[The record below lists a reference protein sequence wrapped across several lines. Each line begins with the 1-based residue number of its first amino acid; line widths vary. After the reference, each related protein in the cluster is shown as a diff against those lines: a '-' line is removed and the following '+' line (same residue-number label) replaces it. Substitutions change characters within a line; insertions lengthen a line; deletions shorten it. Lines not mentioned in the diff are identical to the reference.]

1 MTTRRRWALVAL
13 LLAVVVGVPTA
24 LRAVPP
30 ADSDVA
36 AADLLALVRGAEGRA
51 WSGYVETRG
60 TLQLPTAG
68 GADDFDGVAALFGE
82 RTRLRAWWRG
92 DDDWRVDRLLATGE
106 SDLRHDDGLTVAWSY
121 ERSEAELSRDPA
133 VRLPRTADLV
143 PPVLGARVLRGVD
156 AGDVERVPSRRVAG
170 IAAPGLRV
178 RPAAPQASIDH
189 VDLWA
194 DPVTGV
200 PLRVEVHAAPAD
212 LPADLPADRPAGR
225 PSDPPD
231 FTSAF
236 GDFSRTVPP
245 ASITDFAPT
254 ATTDVEVEQVLDIAD
269 AANQYAP
276 LRPPGVVGGLPR
288 TSASAGAVGV
298 YGTGLTQL
306 VAIPLRPQEAEPLR
320 AQLRTAIGAVEVPG
334 LPAVRLSVGPL
345 GVLVTGQD
353 DEGAW
358 LVAGT
363 VDAPTLERAGLDLLT
378 GTRVV
383 QGR

>member
-13 LLAVVVGVPTA
+13 VLAVVVGVPTA

-51 WSGYVETRG
+51 WSGYVETQG
-60 TLQLPTAG
+60 TLQLPTS
-68 GADDFDGVAALFGE
+68 DDFDGVAALFGE
-82 RTRLRAWWRG
+82 RTRLRAWWRS

-106 SDLRHDDGLTVAWSY
+106 SDLRHDDGVTVAWSY

-133 VRLPRTADLV
+133 VRLPRAADLV
-143 PPVLGARVLRGVD
+143 PPVLGARVLRGIGAD
-156 AGDVERVPSRRVAG
+156 DVSRVPSRRVAG
-170 IAAPGLRV
+170 TAAPGLRV
-178 RPAAPQASIDH
+178 RPPAPQASVDH

-200 PLRVEVHAAPAD
+200 PLRVEVHTSPT
-212 LPADLPADRPAGR
+212 G
-225 PSDPPD
+225 PPD

-236 GDFSRTVPP
+236 GDFSREVPP
-245 ASITDFAPT
+245 VSVTDFSPT

-276 LRPPGVVGGLPR
+276 FRPPGVVGGLPR
-288 TSASAGAVGV
+288 SSASAGAVGV

-320 AQLRTAIGAVEVPG
+320 AQLRTAVGAADVPG
-334 LPAVRLSVGPL
+334 LPAVRLAVGPL

-383 QGR
+383 GRR